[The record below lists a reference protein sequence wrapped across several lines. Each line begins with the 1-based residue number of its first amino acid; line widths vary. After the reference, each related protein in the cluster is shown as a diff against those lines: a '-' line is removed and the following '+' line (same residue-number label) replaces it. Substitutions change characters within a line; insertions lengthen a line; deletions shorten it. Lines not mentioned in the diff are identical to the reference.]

1 MRIKKITK
9 KTCKS
14 IACIALSA
22 GLVFTGLPFAGAN
35 SGNSKWQKSAAT
47 GLMQVQAA
55 QTTYDY
61 TVGNSTY
68 TYTILTD
75 DTIKITKYKGTDESI
90 VIPSEID
97 GKKVTVI
104 GSSAFYGFKS
114 LKNIEIPDGI
124 TSIESYA
131 FCQCWSITSLSVPES
146 VTSIGTGAFRFCGD
160 LKEIK
165 LPSNLTVLSDSLFG
179 ADANL
184 EYITFGDA
192 EKTDTVIIPETV
204 QKIGNYVFMNC
215 EKIKNIKLPTN
226 LKSIGKTCFQSCISL
241 TGLFIPQSVESIGGG
256 IFGDCDALQSVEI
269 EDENN
274 NFIFKDGILYDVKN
288 GILVSAVNSLIPEKV
303 IVDEC
308 TKTIAYSAFAD
319 CNNLYEIE
327 IPQGVVNIDEK
338 AFTRLD
344 NLKNIEI
351 PDSVTNITT
360 LAFYRCNGLV
370 SVQVPGSVTAIKNGT
385 FRECNNLKKV
395 ILNEGITGIEQYA
408 FYDCELLEEISIP
421 GTVTTVGNSAF
432 YRCKNLKNIEI
443 PEGVTKIDGSAFI
456 FCSSLEQIKLP
467 QSLMSIGSGAFDN
480 CTSLISVELPDNAI
494 ISSNTFRGCKNL
506 SKIVLSDTNNNYIVK
521 NGILYNK
528 AMTSAIYCIPASGVE
543 EISIE
548 DGVTTID
555 SNLLFSG
562 NVKKINIPKSVTKI
576 NAAAFMYCYDLQSI
590 NVDSENDR
598 YMSEKGILY
607 NKNMTRILCYPAGIK
622 DTEFFVP
629 DTVKTIGDFAF
640 YGTKALESI
649 NIPDSVTNI
658 GTDAF
663 GECSGLKEVVIPD
676 SVTSMGEAVFYK
688 CTSLEKVKLSVNI
701 TSPNPAVFQYCSN
714 LKEVVLSEN
723 MRFLGDFMFSYCTQ
737 LTNIVLPDTL
747 TSVLRS
753 AFQNCDNLKN
763 ITVPKNV
770 TTIRDYAFGYYYDEQ
785 SATYKKYD
793 DFTISGYAGSKAQEY
808 AEANG
813 IRFIELNE
821 KETTDGIKIE
831 YSKDDSSIGGDN
843 EEKISLESRQLTESD
858 EEYSKID
865 FTGKIEDSDVKPE
878 DVKSVTYEIS
888 LKNESGQTVQPSE
901 KVTVKIPVPDG
912 YMGENCK
919 VYYVNEKGKFTNMNA
934 VCQNGFLIFETGH
947 FSTYLVTET
956 NIKTVSEITY
966 GDANGDGKID
976 SRDAVV
982 IKKYVAGFTGFAID
996 LEASDVNADGKVDT
1010 RDAVKILKKI
1020 AGFDVTLGEA

>member
-35 SGNSKWQKSAAT
+35 SGNSKWQESAAT
-47 GLMQVQAA
+47 ELMQVQAA
-55 QTTYDY
+55 QITYDY

-75 DTIKITKYKGTDESI
+75 DTVKITKYKGTDESI

-104 GSSAFYGFKS
+104 GNSAFYGLKS

-124 TSIESYA
+124 TSIENYA

-165 LPSNLTVLSDSLFG
+165 LPSNLTVLSNSLFG
-179 ADANL
+179 TDANL

-204 QKIGNYVFMNC
+204 QKMGNYVFMNC
-215 EKIKNIKLPTN
+215 EKIKNIKLPSN
-226 LKSIGKTCFQSCISL
+226 LKSIGKTCFQGCISL

-256 IFGDCDALQSVEI
+256 IFADCDALQSVEI

-274 NFIFKDGILYDVKN
+274 KFIFKDGILYDVKN
-288 GILVSAVNSLIPEKV
+288 GILVSAVNSLISEKV

-308 TKTIAYSAFAD
+308 TKTIDYYAFAD
-319 CNNLYEIE
+319 CDNLYEIE
-327 IPQGVVNIDEK
+327 IPQGVVNIGEK
-338 AFTRLD
+338 AFARLD
-344 NLKNIEI
+344 NLKNIDI

-395 ILNEGITGIEQYA
+395 ILNEGVAKIE
-408 FYDCELLEEISIP
+408 D
-421 GTVTTVGNSAF
+421 SAF
-432 YRCKNLKNIEI
+432 
-443 PEGVTKIDGSAFI
+443 V

-467 QSLMSIGSGAFDN
+467 QSLTSIGSGVFGD
-480 CTSLISVELPDNAI
+480 CTSLISIELPDNAI
-494 ISSNTFRGCKNL
+494 ISSSTFRGCKNL
-506 SKIVLSDTNNNYIVK
+506 SKIVLSDTNNNYTVK
-521 NGILYNK
+521 NGILYN
-528 AMTSAIYCIPASGVE
+528 E
-543 EISIE
+543 
-548 DGVTTID
+548 
-555 SNLLFSG
+555 
-562 NVKKINIPKSVTKI
+562 
-576 NAAAFMYCYDLQSI
+576 
-590 NVDSENDR
+590 
-598 YMSEKGILY
+598 
-607 NKNMTRILCYPAGIK
+607 NMTRILCYPAGIK

-1020 AGFDVTLGEA
+1020 VGFDVTLGEA

>member
-35 SGNSKWQKSAAT
+35 SGNSKWQESAAT

-75 DTIKITKYKGTDESI
+75 DTVKITKYKGTDESI

-104 GSSAFYGFKS
+104 GNSAFYGFKS

-124 TSIESYA
+124 TSIENYA

-204 QKIGNYVFMNC
+204 QKMGNYVFMNC
-215 EKIKNIKLPTN
+215 EKIKNIKLPSN
-226 LKSIGKTCFQSCISL
+226 LKSIGKTCFQGCISL

-308 TKTIAYSAFAD
+308 TKTIDYSAFAD

-327 IPQGVVNIDEK
+327 IPQGVVNIGEK
-338 AFTRLD
+338 AFARLD
-344 NLKNIEI
+344 NLKNIDI

-467 QSLMSIGSGAFDN
+467 QSLVSIGSGAFDN

-494 ISSNTFRGCKNL
+494 ISSDTFKECKNL
-506 SKIVLSDTNNNYIVK
+506 SDIVISDTNNNYIVK
-521 NGILYNK
+521 N
-528 AMTSAIYCIPASGVE
+528 
-543 EISIE
+543 
-548 DGVTTID
+548 
-555 SNLLFSG
+555 
-562 NVKKINIPKSVTKI
+562 
-576 NAAAFMYCYDLQSI
+576 
-590 NVDSENDR
+590 
-598 YMSEKGILY
+598 GILY

-622 DTEFFVP
+622 DTEFSVP

-640 YGTKALESI
+640 YGAKVLESI

-701 TSPNPAVFQYCSN
+701 TSPNPAVFQYCSS
-714 LKEVVLSEN
+714 LKEVVLPES
-723 MRFLGDFMFSYCTQ
+723 MKFISFFMFSYCKEI
-737 LTNIVLPDTL
+737 TNVVLPDKL
-747 TSVLRS
+747 NSILSS

-770 TTIRDYAFGYYYDEQ
+770 TTIQDYALGYYYDEQ

>member
-22 GLVFTGLPFAGAN
+22 WLVFTGLPFAGAN
-35 SGNSKWQKSAAT
+35 SGNSKWQESAAT

-75 DTIKITKYKGTDESI
+75 DTVKITKYKGTDESI

-124 TSIESYA
+124 TSIENYA

-204 QKIGNYVFMNC
+204 QKMGNYVFMNC
-215 EKIKNIKLPTN
+215 EKIKNIKLPSN
-226 LKSIGKTCFQSCISL
+226 LKSIGKTCFQGCISL

-308 TKTIAYSAFAD
+308 TKTIDYSAFAD

-327 IPQGVVNIDEK
+327 IPQGVVNIGEK
-338 AFTRLD
+338 AFARLD
-344 NLKNIEI
+344 HLKNIDI

-467 QSLMSIGSGAFDN
+467 QSLVSIGSGAFDN

-494 ISSNTFRGCKNL
+494 ISSDTFKECKNL
-506 SKIVLSDTNNNYIVK
+506 SDIVISDTNNNYIVK
-521 NGILYNK
+521 N
-528 AMTSAIYCIPASGVE
+528 
-543 EISIE
+543 
-548 DGVTTID
+548 
-555 SNLLFSG
+555 
-562 NVKKINIPKSVTKI
+562 
-576 NAAAFMYCYDLQSI
+576 
-590 NVDSENDR
+590 
-598 YMSEKGILY
+598 GILY

-622 DTEFFVP
+622 DTEFSVP
-629 DTVKTIGDFAF
+629 DTVTTIDDLAF
-640 YGTKALESI
+640 YGAKALESVD
-649 NIPDSVTNI
+649 IPDSVIAINTN
-658 GTDAF
+658 AF

-701 TSPNPAVFQYCSN
+701 TSPNPAVFQYCSS
-714 LKEVVLSEN
+714 LKEVVLPES
-723 MRFLGDFMFSYCTQ
+723 MKFISFFMFSYCKEI
-737 LTNIVLPDTL
+737 TNIVLPDKL
-747 TSVLRS
+747 NSILSS

-770 TTIRDYAFGYYYDEQ
+770 TTIQDYALGYYYDEQ

-843 EEKISLESRQLTESD
+843 EEKITLESRQLTESD
-858 EEYSKID
+858 KEYSKID

-982 IKKYVAGFTGFAID
+982 IKKYVAGFTGFTID

>member
-22 GLVFTGLPFAGAN
+22 WLVFTGLPFAGAN
-35 SGNSKWQKSAAT
+35 SGNSKWQESAAI

-55 QTTYDY
+55 QTTYNY

-124 TSIESYA
+124 TSIENYA

-215 EKIKNIKLPTN
+215 EKIKNIKLPAN
-226 LKSIGKTCFQSCISL
+226 LKSIGKTCFQGCISL

-308 TKTIAYSAFAD
+308 TKTIDYSAFAD

-327 IPQGVVNIDEK
+327 IPQGVVNIGEK
-338 AFTRLD
+338 AFARLD
-344 NLKNIEI
+344 NLKNIDI

-395 ILNEGITGIEQYA
+395 ILNEGVAKIE
-408 FYDCELLEEISIP
+408 
-421 GTVTTVGNSAF
+421 
-432 YRCKNLKNIEI
+432 
-443 PEGVTKIDGSAFI
+443 GSAFV

-494 ISSNTFRGCKNL
+494 ISSDTFRGCKNL

-555 SNLLFSG
+555 SNLQFSV
-562 NVKKINIPKSVTKI
+562 NVKKINISRSVTKI
-576 NAAAFMYCYDLQSI
+576 NTAAFMYCYDLQSI
-590 NVDSENDR
+590 KVDSENGK

-607 NKNMTRILCYPAGIK
+607 NKDMTRILCYPAGIK

-701 TSPNPAVFQYCSN
+701 TSPNPAVFQYCSS
-714 LKEVVLSEN
+714 LKEVVLPES
-723 MRFLGDFMFSYCTQ
+723 MKFISFFMFSYCKEI
-737 LTNIVLPDTL
+737 TNIVLPDTL
-747 TSVLRS
+747 TSVLGS

-770 TTIRDYAFGYYYDEQ
+770 TTIQDYALGYYYDEQ

-821 KETTDGIKIE
+821 KETADGIKIE

-858 EEYSKID
+858 KEYSKID

-1020 AGFDVTLGEA
+1020 VGFDVTLGEA

>member
-35 SGNSKWQKSAAT
+35 SGNSKWQESAAT

-75 DTIKITKYKGTDESI
+75 DTVKITKYKGTDESI

-124 TSIESYA
+124 TSIENYA

-215 EKIKNIKLPTN
+215 EKIKNIKLPSN
-226 LKSIGKTCFQSCISL
+226 LKSIGKTCFQGCISL

-303 IVDEC
+303 IVDKC
-308 TKTIAYSAFAD
+308 TKTIDYSAFAD

-327 IPQGVVNIDEK
+327 IPQGVVNIGEK
-338 AFTRLD
+338 AFARLD
-344 NLKNIEI
+344 NLKNIDI

-432 YRCKNLKNIEI
+432 YRCKSLKNIEI
-443 PEGVTKIDGSAFI
+443 PEGVTKIDGSAFV

-467 QSLMSIGSGAFDN
+467 QSLMSIGSGVFGD
-480 CTSLISVELPDNAI
+480 CTSLISIELPDNAI
-494 ISSNTFRGCKNL
+494 ISSSTFRGCKNL

-521 NGILYNK
+521 NGVLYNK
-528 AMTSAIYCIPASGVE
+528 A
-543 EISIE
+543 
-548 DGVTTID
+548 
-555 SNLLFSG
+555 
-562 NVKKINIPKSVTKI
+562 
-576 NAAAFMYCYDLQSI
+576 
-590 NVDSENDR
+590 
-598 YMSEKGILY
+598 
-607 NKNMTRILCYPAGIK
+607 MTRILCYPAGIK

-701 TSPNPAVFQYCSN
+701 TMPNPAVFQYCSN

-1020 AGFDVTLGEA
+1020 VGFDVTLGEA

>member
-35 SGNSKWQKSAAT
+35 SGNSKWQESAAT

-97 GKKVTVI
+97 GKKVMVI

-124 TSIESYA
+124 TSIENYA

-204 QKIGNYVFMNC
+204 QKMGNYVFMNC
-215 EKIKNIKLPTN
+215 EKIKNIKLPSN
-226 LKSIGKTCFQSCISL
+226 LKSIGKTCFQGCISL

-308 TKTIAYSAFAD
+308 TKTIDYYAFAD

-327 IPQGVVNIDEK
+327 IPQGVVNIGEK
-338 AFTRLD
+338 AFARLD
-344 NLKNIEI
+344 NLKNIDI

-395 ILNEGITGIEQYA
+395 ILNEGVAKIE
-408 FYDCELLEEISIP
+408 D
-421 GTVTTVGNSAF
+421 SAF
-432 YRCKNLKNIEI
+432 
-443 PEGVTKIDGSAFI
+443 V

-494 ISSNTFRGCKNL
+494 ISSSTFRGCKNL

-528 AMTSAIYCIPASGVE
+528 
-543 EISIE
+543 
-548 DGVTTID
+548 
-555 SNLLFSG
+555 
-562 NVKKINIPKSVTKI
+562 NI
-576 NAAAFMYCYDLQSI
+576 
-590 NVDSENDR
+590 
-598 YMSEKGILY
+598 
-607 NKNMTRILCYPAGIK
+607 TRILCYPAGIK

-701 TSPNPAVFQYCSN
+701 TMPNPAVFQYCSN

-912 YMGENCK
+912 YMGGNCK

-1020 AGFDVTLGEA
+1020 VGFDVTLGEA

>member
-22 GLVFTGLPFAGAN
+22 WLVFTGLPFAGAN
-35 SGNSKWQKSAAT
+35 SGNSKWQESAAI

-55 QTTYDY
+55 QTTYNY

-124 TSIESYA
+124 TSIENYA

-215 EKIKNIKLPTN
+215 EKIKNINLPAN
-226 LKSIGKTCFQSCISL
+226 LKSIGKTCFQGCISL

-288 GILVSAVNSLIPEKV
+288 GIHVSAVNSLIPEKV

-308 TKTIAYSAFAD
+308 TKTIDYSAFAD

-327 IPQGVVNIDEK
+327 IPQGVVNIGEK
-338 AFTRLD
+338 AFARLD
-344 NLKNIEI
+344 NLKNIDI

-395 ILNEGITGIEQYA
+395 ILNEGVAKIE
-408 FYDCELLEEISIP
+408 
-421 GTVTTVGNSAF
+421 
-432 YRCKNLKNIEI
+432 
-443 PEGVTKIDGSAFI
+443 GSAFV

-494 ISSNTFRGCKNL
+494 ISSDTFRGCKNL

-555 SNLLFSG
+555 SNLQFSV
-562 NVKKINIPKSVTKI
+562 NVKKINISRSVTKI
-576 NAAAFMYCYDLQSI
+576 NTAAFMYCYDLQSI
-590 NVDSENDR
+590 KVDSENGK

-607 NKNMTRILCYPAGIK
+607 NKDMTRILCYPAGIK

-701 TSPNPAVFQYCSN
+701 TSPNPAVFQYCSS
-714 LKEVVLSEN
+714 LKEVVLPES
-723 MRFLGDFMFSYCTQ
+723 MKFISFFMFSHCKEI
-737 LTNIVLPDTL
+737 TNIVLPDTL
-747 TSVLRS
+747 TSVLGS

-770 TTIRDYAFGYYYDEQ
+770 TTIQDYALGYYYDEQ

-821 KETTDGIKIE
+821 KETADGIKME

-858 EEYSKID
+858 KEYSKID

-934 VCQNGFLIFETGH
+934 VCQNEFLIFETGH

-1020 AGFDVTLGEA
+1020 VGFDVTLGEA

>member
-22 GLVFTGLPFAGAN
+22 WLVFTGLPFAGAN
-35 SGNSKWQKSAAT
+35 SGNSKWQESAAI

-55 QTTYDY
+55 QTTYNY

-124 TSIESYA
+124 TSIENYA

-215 EKIKNIKLPTN
+215 EKIKNIKLPSN
-226 LKSIGKTCFQSCISL
+226 LKIIGKTCFQGCISL

-308 TKTIAYSAFAD
+308 TKTIDYSAFAD

-327 IPQGVVNIDEK
+327 IPQGVVNIGEK
-338 AFTRLD
+338 AFARLD
-344 NLKNIEI
+344 NLKNIDI

-395 ILNEGITGIEQYA
+395 ILNEGVAKIE
-408 FYDCELLEEISIP
+408 
-421 GTVTTVGNSAF
+421 
-432 YRCKNLKNIEI
+432 
-443 PEGVTKIDGSAFI
+443 GSAFV

-494 ISSNTFRGCKNL
+494 ISSDTFKECKNL
-506 SKIVLSDTNNNYIVK
+506 SDIVISDTNNNYIVK
-521 NGILYNK
+521 N
-528 AMTSAIYCIPASGVE
+528 
-543 EISIE
+543 
-548 DGVTTID
+548 
-555 SNLLFSG
+555 
-562 NVKKINIPKSVTKI
+562 
-576 NAAAFMYCYDLQSI
+576 
-590 NVDSENDR
+590 
-598 YMSEKGILY
+598 GILY

-701 TSPNPAVFQYCSN
+701 TSPNPAVFQYCSS
-714 LKEVVLSEN
+714 LKEVVLPES
-723 MRFLGDFMFSYCTQ
+723 MKFISFFMFSYCKEI
-737 LTNIVLPDTL
+737 TNIVLPDKL
-747 TSVLRS
+747 NSVLRS
-753 AFQNCDNLKN
+753 AFQNCDKLKN

-770 TTIRDYAFGYYYDEQ
+770 TTIQDYAFGYYYDEQ

>member
-22 GLVFTGLPFAGAN
+22 WLVFTGLPFAGAN
-35 SGNSKWQKSAAT
+35 SGNSKWQESAAI

-55 QTTYDY
+55 QTTYNY

-124 TSIESYA
+124 TSIENYA

-215 EKIKNIKLPTN
+215 EKIKNINLPAN
-226 LKSIGKTCFQSCISL
+226 LKSIGKTCFQGCISL

-308 TKTIAYSAFAD
+308 TKTIDYSAFAD

-327 IPQGVVNIDEK
+327 IPQGVVNIGEK
-338 AFTRLD
+338 AFARLD
-344 NLKNIEI
+344 NLKNIDI

-395 ILNEGITGIEQYA
+395 ILNEGVAKIE
-408 FYDCELLEEISIP
+408 
-421 GTVTTVGNSAF
+421 
-432 YRCKNLKNIEI
+432 
-443 PEGVTKIDGSAFI
+443 GSAFV

-494 ISSNTFRGCKNL
+494 ISSDAFKECKNL
-506 SKIVLSDTNNNYIVK
+506 SDIVISDTNNNYIVK
-521 NGILYNK
+521 N
-528 AMTSAIYCIPASGVE
+528 
-543 EISIE
+543 
-548 DGVTTID
+548 
-555 SNLLFSG
+555 
-562 NVKKINIPKSVTKI
+562 
-576 NAAAFMYCYDLQSI
+576 
-590 NVDSENDR
+590 
-598 YMSEKGILY
+598 GILY

-701 TSPNPAVFQYCSN
+701 TSPNPAVFQYCSS
-714 LKEVVLSEN
+714 LKEVVLPES
-723 MRFLGDFMFSYCTQ
+723 MKFISFFMFSYCKEI
-737 LTNIVLPDTL
+737 TNIVLPDTL
-747 TSVLRS
+747 TSVLGS

-770 TTIRDYAFGYYYDEQ
+770 TTIQDYALGYYYDEQ

-821 KETTDGIKIE
+821 KETADGIKME

-858 EEYSKID
+858 KEYSKID

-934 VCQNGFLIFETGH
+934 VCQNEFLIFETGH

-1020 AGFDVTLGEA
+1020 VGFDVTLGEA

>member
-22 GLVFTGLPFAGAN
+22 WLVFTGLPFAGAN
-35 SGNSKWQKSAAT
+35 SGNSKWQESAAT

-55 QTTYDY
+55 QTTYNY

-75 DTIKITKYKGTDESI
+75 DTVKITKYKGTDESI

-124 TSIESYA
+124 TSIENYA

-204 QKIGNYVFMNC
+204 QKMGNYVFMNC
-215 EKIKNIKLPTN
+215 EKIKNIKLPSN
-226 LKSIGKTCFQSCISL
+226 LKSIGKTCFQGCISL

-308 TKTIAYSAFAD
+308 TKTIDYSAFAD

-327 IPQGVVNIDEK
+327 IPQGVVNIGEK
-338 AFTRLD
+338 AFARLD
-344 NLKNIEI
+344 NLKNIDI

-467 QSLMSIGSGAFDN
+467 QSLVSIGSGAFDN

-494 ISSNTFRGCKNL
+494 ISSDTFKECKNL
-506 SKIVLSDTNNNYIVK
+506 SDIVISDTNNNYIVK
-521 NGILYNK
+521 N
-528 AMTSAIYCIPASGVE
+528 
-543 EISIE
+543 
-548 DGVTTID
+548 
-555 SNLLFSG
+555 
-562 NVKKINIPKSVTKI
+562 
-576 NAAAFMYCYDLQSI
+576 
-590 NVDSENDR
+590 
-598 YMSEKGILY
+598 GILY

-622 DTEFFVP
+622 DTEFSVP
-629 DTVKTIGDFAF
+629 DTVTTIDDLAF
-640 YGTKALESI
+640 YGAKALESVD
-649 NIPDSVTNI
+649 IPDSVIAINTN
-658 GTDAF
+658 AF

-701 TSPNPAVFQYCSN
+701 TSPNPAVFQYCSS
-714 LKEVVLSEN
+714 LKEVVLPES
-723 MRFLGDFMFSYCTQ
+723 MKFISFFMFSYCKEI
-737 LTNIVLPDTL
+737 TNIVLPDKL
-747 TSVLRS
+747 NSVLRS

-770 TTIRDYAFGYYYDEQ
+770 TTIQDYAFGYYYDEQ

-865 FTGKIEDSDVKPE
+865 FTGKIEDSDAKPE

>member
-35 SGNSKWQKSAAT
+35 SGNSKWQESAAT

-55 QTTYDY
+55 QTTYNY

-75 DTIKITKYKGTDESI
+75 DTVKITKYKGTDESI

-124 TSIESYA
+124 TSIENYA

-179 ADANL
+179 ADVNL

-204 QKIGNYVFMNC
+204 QKMGNYVFMNC
-215 EKIKNIKLPTN
+215 EKIKNIKLPSN
-226 LKSIGKTCFQSCISL
+226 LKSIGKTCFQGCISL

-308 TKTIAYSAFAD
+308 TKTIDYSAFAD

-327 IPQGVVNIDEK
+327 IPQGVVNIGEK
-338 AFTRLD
+338 AFARLD
-344 NLKNIEI
+344 HLKNIDI

-467 QSLMSIGSGAFDN
+467 QSLVSIGSGAFDN

-494 ISSNTFRGCKNL
+494 ISSDTFKECKNL
-506 SKIVLSDTNNNYIVK
+506 SDIVISDTNNNYIVK
-521 NGILYNK
+521 N
-528 AMTSAIYCIPASGVE
+528 
-543 EISIE
+543 
-548 DGVTTID
+548 
-555 SNLLFSG
+555 
-562 NVKKINIPKSVTKI
+562 
-576 NAAAFMYCYDLQSI
+576 
-590 NVDSENDR
+590 
-598 YMSEKGILY
+598 GILY

-622 DTEFFVP
+622 DTEFSVP

-701 TSPNPAVFQYCSN
+701 TSPNPAVFQYCSS
-714 LKEVVLSEN
+714 LKEVVLPES
-723 MRFLGDFMFSYCTQ
+723 MKFISFFMFSYCKEI
-737 LTNIVLPDTL
+737 TNIVLPDKL
-747 TSVLRS
+747 NSILRS

-770 TTIRDYAFGYYYDEQ
+770 TTIQDYAFGYYYDEQ
-785 SATYKKYD
+785 SATYKKYY

-808 AEANG
+808 AEENG

-865 FTGKIEDSDVKPE
+865 FTGKIEDSDAKPE

-1020 AGFDVTLGEA
+1020 VGFDVTLGEA

>member
-22 GLVFTGLPFAGAN
+22 WLVFTGLPFAGAN
-35 SGNSKWQKSAAT
+35 SGNSKWQESAAI

-55 QTTYDY
+55 QTTYNY

-124 TSIESYA
+124 TSIENYA

-215 EKIKNIKLPTN
+215 EKIKNIKLPSN
-226 LKSIGKTCFQSCISL
+226 LKIIGKTCFQGCISL

-308 TKTIAYSAFAD
+308 TKTIDYSAFAD

-327 IPQGVVNIDEK
+327 IPQGVVNIGEK
-338 AFTRLD
+338 AFARLD
-344 NLKNIEI
+344 NLKNIDI

-395 ILNEGITGIEQYA
+395 ILNEGVAKIE
-408 FYDCELLEEISIP
+408 
-421 GTVTTVGNSAF
+421 
-432 YRCKNLKNIEI
+432 
-443 PEGVTKIDGSAFI
+443 GSAFV

-494 ISSNTFRGCKNL
+494 ISSDTFRGCKNL

-555 SNLLFSG
+555 SNLQFSV
-562 NVKKINIPKSVTKI
+562 NVKKINISRSVTKI
-576 NAAAFMYCYDLQSI
+576 NTAAFMYCYDLQSI
-590 NVDSENDR
+590 KVDSENGK

-607 NKNMTRILCYPAGIK
+607 NKDMTRILCYPAGIK

-701 TSPNPAVFQYCSN
+701 TSPNPAVFQYCSS
-714 LKEVVLSEN
+714 LKEVVLPES
-723 MRFLGDFMFSYCTQ
+723 MKFISFFMFSYCKEI
-737 LTNIVLPDTL
+737 TNIVLPDTL
-747 TSVLRS
+747 TSVLGS

-770 TTIRDYAFGYYYDEQ
+770 TTIQDYALGYYYDEQ

-821 KETTDGIKIE
+821 KETADGIKIE

-858 EEYSKID
+858 KEYSKID

-996 LEASDVNADGKVDT
+996 LDAADVNADGKVDT

>member
-22 GLVFTGLPFAGAN
+22 WLVFTGLPFAGAN
-35 SGNSKWQKSAAT
+35 SGNSKWQESAAI

-55 QTTYDY
+55 QTTYNY

-124 TSIESYA
+124 TSIENYA

-160 LKEIK
+160 LKEKK

-215 EKIKNIKLPTN
+215 EKIKNINLPAN
-226 LKSIGKTCFQSCISL
+226 LKSIGKTCFQGCISL

-308 TKTIAYSAFAD
+308 TKTIDYSAFAD

-327 IPQGVVNIDEK
+327 IPQGVVNIGEK
-338 AFTRLD
+338 AFARLD
-344 NLKNIEI
+344 NLKNIDI

-395 ILNEGITGIEQYA
+395 ILNEGVAKIE
-408 FYDCELLEEISIP
+408 
-421 GTVTTVGNSAF
+421 
-432 YRCKNLKNIEI
+432 
-443 PEGVTKIDGSAFI
+443 GSAFV

-494 ISSNTFRGCKNL
+494 ISSDTFKECKNL
-506 SKIVLSDTNNNYIVK
+506 SDIVISDTNNNYIVK
-521 NGILYNK
+521 N
-528 AMTSAIYCIPASGVE
+528 
-543 EISIE
+543 
-548 DGVTTID
+548 
-555 SNLLFSG
+555 
-562 NVKKINIPKSVTKI
+562 
-576 NAAAFMYCYDLQSI
+576 
-590 NVDSENDR
+590 
-598 YMSEKGILY
+598 GILY

-701 TSPNPAVFQYCSN
+701 TSPNPAVFQYCSS
-714 LKEVVLSEN
+714 LKEVVLPES
-723 MRFLGDFMFSYCTQ
+723 MKFISFFMFSYCKEI
-737 LTNIVLPDTL
+737 TNIVLPDTL
-747 TSVLRS
+747 TSVLGS

-770 TTIRDYAFGYYYDEQ
+770 TTIQDYALGYYYDEQ

-821 KETTDGIKIE
+821 KETADGIKME

-858 EEYSKID
+858 KEYSKID

-934 VCQNGFLIFETGH
+934 VCQNEFLIFETGH

-1020 AGFDVTLGEA
+1020 VGFDVTLGEA

>member
-22 GLVFTGLPFAGAN
+22 WLVFTGLPFAGAN
-35 SGNSKWQKSAAT
+35 SGNSKWQESAAI

-55 QTTYDY
+55 QTTYNY

-124 TSIESYA
+124 TSIENYA

-215 EKIKNIKLPTN
+215 EKIKNIKLPSN
-226 LKSIGKTCFQSCISL
+226 LKIIGKTCFQGCISL

-308 TKTIAYSAFAD
+308 TKTIDYSAFAD

-327 IPQGVVNIDEK
+327 IPQGVVNIGEK
-338 AFTRLD
+338 AFARLD
-344 NLKNIEI
+344 NLKNIDI

-395 ILNEGITGIEQYA
+395 ILNEGVAKIE
-408 FYDCELLEEISIP
+408 
-421 GTVTTVGNSAF
+421 
-432 YRCKNLKNIEI
+432 
-443 PEGVTKIDGSAFI
+443 GSAFV

-494 ISSNTFRGCKNL
+494 ISSNAFKECKNL
-506 SKIVLSDTNNNYIVK
+506 SDIVISDTNNNYIVK
-521 NGILYNK
+521 N
-528 AMTSAIYCIPASGVE
+528 
-543 EISIE
+543 
-548 DGVTTID
+548 
-555 SNLLFSG
+555 
-562 NVKKINIPKSVTKI
+562 
-576 NAAAFMYCYDLQSI
+576 
-590 NVDSENDR
+590 
-598 YMSEKGILY
+598 GILY

-701 TSPNPAVFQYCSN
+701 TSPNPAVFQYCSS
-714 LKEVVLSEN
+714 LKEVVLPES
-723 MRFLGDFMFSYCTQ
+723 MKFISFFMFSYCKEI
-737 LTNIVLPDTL
+737 TNIVLPDTL
-747 TSVLRS
+747 TSVLGS

-770 TTIRDYAFGYYYDEQ
+770 TTIQDYALGYYYDEQ

-821 KETTDGIKIE
+821 KETADGIKME

-858 EEYSKID
+858 KEYSKID

-982 IKKYVAGFTGFAID
+982 IKKYVAGFTGFTID

>member
-22 GLVFTGLPFAGAN
+22 WLVFTGLPFAGAN
-35 SGNSKWQKSAAT
+35 SGNSKWQESAAT

-55 QTTYDY
+55 QTTYNY

-75 DTIKITKYKGTDESI
+75 DTVKITKYKGTDESI

-124 TSIESYA
+124 TSIENYA

-146 VTSIGTGAFRFCGD
+146 VTSIGTGAFRFCSD

-204 QKIGNYVFMNC
+204 QKMGNYVFMNC
-215 EKIKNIKLPTN
+215 EKIKNIKLPSN
-226 LKSIGKTCFQSCISL
+226 LKSIGKTCFQGCISL

-308 TKTIAYSAFAD
+308 TKTIDYSAFAD

-327 IPQGVVNIDEK
+327 IPQGVVNIGEK
-338 AFTRLD
+338 AFARLD
-344 NLKNIEI
+344 NLKNIDI

-395 ILNEGITGIEQYA
+395 ILNEG
-408 FYDCELLEEISIP
+408 
-421 GTVTTVGNSAF
+421 
-432 YRCKNLKNIEI
+432 
-443 PEGVTKIDGSAFI
+443 VTKIDGSAFI

-467 QSLMSIGSGAFDN
+467 QSLVSIGSGAFDN

-494 ISSNTFRGCKNL
+494 ISSDTFKECKNL
-506 SKIVLSDTNNNYIVK
+506 SDIVISDTNNNYIVK
-521 NGILYNK
+521 N
-528 AMTSAIYCIPASGVE
+528 
-543 EISIE
+543 
-548 DGVTTID
+548 
-555 SNLLFSG
+555 
-562 NVKKINIPKSVTKI
+562 
-576 NAAAFMYCYDLQSI
+576 
-590 NVDSENDR
+590 
-598 YMSEKGILY
+598 GILY

-622 DTEFFVP
+622 DTEFSVP

-640 YGTKALESI
+640 YGAKVLESVD
-649 NIPDSVTNI
+649 IPDSVIAINTN
-658 GTDAF
+658 AF

-701 TSPNPAVFQYCSN
+701 TSPNPAVFQYCSS
-714 LKEVVLSEN
+714 LKEVVLPES
-723 MRFLGDFMFSYCTQ
+723 MKFISFFMFSYCKEI
-737 LTNIVLPDTL
+737 TNIVLPDKL
-747 TSVLRS
+747 NSVLRS

-770 TTIRDYAFGYYYDEQ
+770 TTIQDYAFGYYYDEQ

-865 FTGKIEDSDVKPE
+865 FTGKIEDSDAKPE

-888 LKNESGQTVQPSE
+888 LKNESGQIVQPSE

>member
-35 SGNSKWQKSAAT
+35 SGNSKWQESAAT

-75 DTIKITKYKGTDESI
+75 DTVKITKYKGTDESI

-124 TSIESYA
+124 TSIENYA

-204 QKIGNYVFMNC
+204 QKMGNYVFMNC
-215 EKIKNIKLPTN
+215 EKIKNIKLPSN
-226 LKSIGKTCFQSCISL
+226 LKSIGKTCFQGCISL

-308 TKTIAYSAFAD
+308 TKTIDYYAFAD
-319 CNNLYEIE
+319 CDNLYEIE
-327 IPQGVVNIDEK
+327 IPQGVVNIGEK
-338 AFTRLD
+338 AFARLD
-344 NLKNIEI
+344 NLKNIDI

-395 ILNEGITGIEQYA
+395 ILGEGITGIEQYA

-467 QSLMSIGSGAFDN
+467 QSLVSIGSGAFDN

-494 ISSNTFRGCKNL
+494 ISSDTFKECKNL
-506 SKIVLSDTNNNYIVK
+506 SDIVISDTNNNYIVK
-521 NGILYNK
+521 N
-528 AMTSAIYCIPASGVE
+528 
-543 EISIE
+543 
-548 DGVTTID
+548 
-555 SNLLFSG
+555 
-562 NVKKINIPKSVTKI
+562 
-576 NAAAFMYCYDLQSI
+576 
-590 NVDSENDR
+590 
-598 YMSEKGILY
+598 GILY

-701 TSPNPAVFQYCSN
+701 TSPNPAVFQYCSS
-714 LKEVVLSEN
+714 LKEVVLPES
-723 MRFLGDFMFSYCTQ
+723 MKFISFFMFSYCKEI
-737 LTNIVLPDTL
+737 TNIVLPDKL
-747 TSVLRS
+747 NSVLRS

-770 TTIRDYAFGYYYDEQ
+770 TTIQDYAFGYYYDEQ

-982 IKKYVAGFTGFAID
+982 IKKYVAGFTGFTID

>member
-22 GLVFTGLPFAGAN
+22 WLVFTGLPFAGAN
-35 SGNSKWQKSAAT
+35 SGNSKWQESAAT

-55 QTTYDY
+55 QTTYNY

-75 DTIKITKYKGTDESI
+75 DTVKITKYKGTDESI

-124 TSIESYA
+124 TSIENYA

-204 QKIGNYVFMNC
+204 QKMGNYVFMNC
-215 EKIKNIKLPTN
+215 EKIKNIKLPSN
-226 LKSIGKTCFQSCISL
+226 LKSIGKTCFQGCISL

-308 TKTIAYSAFAD
+308 TKTIDYSAFAD

-327 IPQGVVNIDEK
+327 IPQGVVNIGEK
-338 AFTRLD
+338 AFARLD
-344 NLKNIEI
+344 NLKNIDI

-467 QSLMSIGSGAFDN
+467 QSLVSIGSGAFDN

-494 ISSNTFRGCKNL
+494 ISSDTFKECKNL
-506 SKIVLSDTNNNYIVK
+506 SDIVISDTNNNYIVK
-521 NGILYNK
+521 N
-528 AMTSAIYCIPASGVE
+528 
-543 EISIE
+543 
-548 DGVTTID
+548 
-555 SNLLFSG
+555 
-562 NVKKINIPKSVTKI
+562 
-576 NAAAFMYCYDLQSI
+576 
-590 NVDSENDR
+590 
-598 YMSEKGILY
+598 GILY

-701 TSPNPAVFQYCSN
+701 TSPNPAVFQYCSS
-714 LKEVVLSEN
+714 LKEVVLPES
-723 MRFLGDFMFSYCTQ
+723 MKFISFFMFSYCKEI
-737 LTNIVLPDTL
+737 TNIVLPDKL
-747 TSVLRS
+747 NSVLRS

-770 TTIRDYAFGYYYDEQ
+770 TTIQDYAFGYYYDEQ

-865 FTGKIEDSDVKPE
+865 FTGKIEDSDVKSE

-982 IKKYVAGFTGFAID
+982 IKKYVAGFTGFTID
-996 LEASDVNADGKVDT
+996 LDAADVNADGKVDT

>member
-35 SGNSKWQKSAAT
+35 SGNSKWQESAAT

-75 DTIKITKYKGTDESI
+75 DTVKITKYKGTDESI

-124 TSIESYA
+124 TSIENYA

-204 QKIGNYVFMNC
+204 QKMGNYVFMNC
-215 EKIKNIKLPTN
+215 EKIKNIKLPSN
-226 LKSIGKTCFQSCISL
+226 LKSIGKTCFQGCISL

-308 TKTIAYSAFAD
+308 TKTIDYSAFAD

-327 IPQGVVNIDEK
+327 IPQGVVNIGEK
-338 AFTRLD
+338 AFARLD
-344 NLKNIEI
+344 NLKNIDI

-395 ILNEGITGIEQYA
+395 ILNEGVAKIE
-408 FYDCELLEEISIP
+408 D
-421 GTVTTVGNSAF
+421 SAF
-432 YRCKNLKNIEI
+432 
-443 PEGVTKIDGSAFI
+443 V

-494 ISSNTFRGCKNL
+494 ISSDTFKECKNL
-506 SKIVLSDTNNNYIVK
+506 SDIVISDTNNNYIVK
-521 NGILYNK
+521 N
-528 AMTSAIYCIPASGVE
+528 
-543 EISIE
+543 
-548 DGVTTID
+548 
-555 SNLLFSG
+555 
-562 NVKKINIPKSVTKI
+562 
-576 NAAAFMYCYDLQSI
+576 
-590 NVDSENDR
+590 
-598 YMSEKGILY
+598 GILY

-622 DTEFFVP
+622 DTEFSVP
-629 DTVKTIGDFAF
+629 DTVTTIDDLAF
-640 YGTKALESI
+640 YGAKALESVD
-649 NIPDSVTNI
+649 IPDSVIAINTN
-658 GTDAF
+658 AF

-701 TSPNPAVFQYCSN
+701 TSPNPAVFQYCSS
-714 LKEVVLSEN
+714 LKEVVLPES
-723 MRFLGDFMFSYCTQ
+723 MKFISFFMFSYCKEI
-737 LTNIVLPDTL
+737 TNIVLPDKL
-747 TSVLRS
+747 NSVLRS

-770 TTIRDYAFGYYYDEQ
+770 TTIQDYAFGYYYDEQ

-865 FTGKIEDSDVKPE
+865 FTGKIEDSDAKPE

>member
-22 GLVFTGLPFAGAN
+22 WLVFTGLPFAGAN
-35 SGNSKWQKSAAT
+35 SGNSKWQESAAI

-55 QTTYDY
+55 QTTYNY

-124 TSIESYA
+124 TSIENYA

-215 EKIKNIKLPTN
+215 EKIKNINLPAN
-226 LKSIGKTCFQSCISL
+226 LKSIGKTCFQGCISL

-308 TKTIAYSAFAD
+308 TKTIDYSAFAD

-327 IPQGVVNIDEK
+327 IPQGVVNIGEK
-338 AFTRLD
+338 AFARLD
-344 NLKNIEI
+344 NLKNIDI

-395 ILNEGITGIEQYA
+395 ILNEGVAKIE
-408 FYDCELLEEISIP
+408 
-421 GTVTTVGNSAF
+421 
-432 YRCKNLKNIEI
+432 
-443 PEGVTKIDGSAFI
+443 GSAFV

-494 ISSNTFRGCKNL
+494 ISSDTFRGCKNL

-555 SNLLFSG
+555 SNLQFSV
-562 NVKKINIPKSVTKI
+562 NVKKINISRSVTKI
-576 NAAAFMYCYDLQSI
+576 NTAAFMYCYDLQSI
-590 NVDSENDR
+590 KVDSENGK

-607 NKNMTRILCYPAGIK
+607 NKDMTRILCYPAGIK

-701 TSPNPAVFQYCSN
+701 TSPNPAVFQYCSS
-714 LKEVVLSEN
+714 LKEVVLPES
-723 MRFLGDFMFSYCTQ
+723 MKFISFFMFSHCKEI
-737 LTNIVLPDTL
+737 TNIVLPDTL
-747 TSVLRS
+747 TSVLGS

-770 TTIRDYAFGYYYDEQ
+770 TTIQDYALGYYYDEQ

-821 KETTDGIKIE
+821 KETADGIKME

-858 EEYSKID
+858 KEYSKID
-865 FTGKIEDSDVKPE
+865 LTGKIEDSDVKPE

-934 VCQNGFLIFETGH
+934 VCQNEFLIFETGH

-1020 AGFDVTLGEA
+1020 VGFDVTLGEA

>member
-22 GLVFTGLPFAGAN
+22 WLVFTGLPFAGAN
-35 SGNSKWQKSAAT
+35 SGNSKWQESAAI

-55 QTTYDY
+55 QTTYNY

-124 TSIESYA
+124 TSIENYA

-215 EKIKNIKLPTN
+215 EKIKNIKLPSN
-226 LKSIGKTCFQSCISL
+226 LKIIGKTCFQGCISL

-308 TKTIAYSAFAD
+308 TKTIDYSAFAD

-327 IPQGVVNIDEK
+327 IPQGVVNIGEK
-338 AFTRLD
+338 AFARLD
-344 NLKNIEI
+344 NLKNIDI

-395 ILNEGITGIEQYA
+395 ILNEGVAKIE
-408 FYDCELLEEISIP
+408 
-421 GTVTTVGNSAF
+421 
-432 YRCKNLKNIEI
+432 
-443 PEGVTKIDGSAFI
+443 GSAFV

-494 ISSNTFRGCKNL
+494 ISSDTFRGCKNL

-555 SNLLFSG
+555 SNLQFSV
-562 NVKKINIPKSVTKI
+562 NVKKINISRSVTKI
-576 NAAAFMYCYDLQSI
+576 NTAAFMYCYDLQSI
-590 NVDSENDR
+590 KVDSENGK

-607 NKNMTRILCYPAGIK
+607 NKDMTRILCYPAGIK

-701 TSPNPAVFQYCSN
+701 TSPNPAVFQYCSS
-714 LKEVVLSEN
+714 LKEVVLPES
-723 MRFLGDFMFSYCTQ
+723 MKFISFFMFSYCKEI
-737 LTNIVLPDTL
+737 TNIVLPDTL
-747 TSVLRS
+747 TSVLGS

-770 TTIRDYAFGYYYDEQ
+770 TTIQDYALGYYYDEQ

-821 KETTDGIKIE
+821 KETADGIKME

-858 EEYSKID
+858 KEYSKID

-934 VCQNGFLIFETGH
+934 VCQNEFLIFETGH

-1020 AGFDVTLGEA
+1020 VGFDVTLGEA

>member
-35 SGNSKWQKSAAT
+35 SGNSKWQESAAT
-47 GLMQVQAA
+47 GLLQVQAA
-55 QTTYDY
+55 QITYDY

-75 DTIKITKYKGTDESI
+75 DTVKITKYKGTDESI

-104 GSSAFYGFKS
+104 GNSAFYGFKS

-124 TSIESYA
+124 TSIENYA

-215 EKIKNIKLPTN
+215 EKIKNINLPAN
-226 LKSIGKTCFQSCISL
+226 LKSIGKTCFQGCISL

-308 TKTIAYSAFAD
+308 TKTIDYSAFAD

-327 IPQGVVNIDEK
+327 IPQGVVNIGEK
-338 AFTRLD
+338 AFARLD
-344 NLKNIEI
+344 NLKNIDI

-467 QSLMSIGSGAFDN
+467 QSLVSIGSGAFDN

-494 ISSNTFRGCKNL
+494 ISSDTFKECKNL
-506 SKIVLSDTNNNYIVK
+506 SDIVISDTNNNYIVK
-521 NGILYNK
+521 N
-528 AMTSAIYCIPASGVE
+528 
-543 EISIE
+543 
-548 DGVTTID
+548 
-555 SNLLFSG
+555 
-562 NVKKINIPKSVTKI
+562 
-576 NAAAFMYCYDLQSI
+576 
-590 NVDSENDR
+590 
-598 YMSEKGILY
+598 GILY

-622 DTEFFVP
+622 DTEFSVP
-629 DTVKTIGDFAF
+629 ETVKTIGDFAF
-640 YGTKALESI
+640 YGAKVLESI

-701 TSPNPAVFQYCSN
+701 TSPNPAVFQYCSS
-714 LKEVVLSEN
+714 LKEVVLPES
-723 MRFLGDFMFSYCTQ
+723 MKFISFFMFSYCKEI
-737 LTNIVLPDTL
+737 TNIVLPDKL
-747 TSVLRS
+747 NSVLRS

-770 TTIRDYAFGYYYDEQ
+770 TTIQDYAFGYYYDEQ

-982 IKKYVAGFTGFAID
+982 IKKYVAGFTGFTID
-996 LEASDVNADGKVDT
+996 LDAADVNADGKVDT

>member
-22 GLVFTGLPFAGAN
+22 WLVFTGLPFAGAN
-35 SGNSKWQKSAAT
+35 SGNSKWQESAAT

-55 QTTYDY
+55 QTTYNY

-75 DTIKITKYKGTDESI
+75 DTVKITKYKGTDESI

-124 TSIESYA
+124 TSIENYA

-215 EKIKNIKLPTN
+215 EKIKNINLPAN
-226 LKSIGKTCFQSCISL
+226 LKSIGKTCFQGCISL

-308 TKTIAYSAFAD
+308 TKTIDYSAFAD

-327 IPQGVVNIDEK
+327 IPQGVVNIGEK
-338 AFTRLD
+338 AFARLD
-344 NLKNIEI
+344 NLKNIDI

-467 QSLMSIGSGAFDN
+467 QSLVSIGSGAFDN

-494 ISSNTFRGCKNL
+494 ISSDTFKECKNL
-506 SKIVLSDTNNNYIVK
+506 SDIVISDTNNNYIVK
-521 NGILYNK
+521 N
-528 AMTSAIYCIPASGVE
+528 
-543 EISIE
+543 
-548 DGVTTID
+548 
-555 SNLLFSG
+555 
-562 NVKKINIPKSVTKI
+562 
-576 NAAAFMYCYDLQSI
+576 
-590 NVDSENDR
+590 
-598 YMSEKGILY
+598 GILY

-701 TSPNPAVFQYCSN
+701 TSPNPAVFQYCSS
-714 LKEVVLSEN
+714 LKEVVLPES
-723 MRFLGDFMFSYCTQ
+723 MKFISFFMFSYCKEI
-737 LTNIVLPDTL
+737 TNIVLPDKL
-747 TSVLRS
+747 NSVLRS

-770 TTIRDYAFGYYYDEQ
+770 TTIQDYAFGYYYDEQ

-843 EEKISLESRQLTESD
+843 EEKVSLESRQLTEADS
-858 EEYSKID
+858 EYSKID
-865 FTGKIEDSDVKPE
+865 FTGKIEDTDVKPE

-982 IKKYVAGFTGFAID
+982 IKKYVAGFTGFTID
-996 LEASDVNADGKVDT
+996 LDAADVNADGKVDT

>member
-35 SGNSKWQKSAAT
+35 SGNSKWQESAAT

-55 QTTYDY
+55 QITYDY

-75 DTIKITKYKGTDESI
+75 DTVKITKYKGTDESI

-104 GSSAFYGFKS
+104 GNSAFYGLKS

-124 TSIESYA
+124 TSIENYA

-204 QKIGNYVFMNC
+204 QKMGNYVFMNC
-215 EKIKNIKLPTN
+215 EKIKNIKLPSN
-226 LKSIGKTCFQSCISL
+226 LKIIGKTCFQGCISL

-308 TKTIAYSAFAD
+308 TKTIDYSAFAD

-327 IPQGVVNIDEK
+327 IPQGVANIGEK
-338 AFTRLD
+338 AFARLD
-344 NLKNIEI
+344 NLKNIDI

-395 ILNEGITGIEQYA
+395 ILGEGITGIERDA

-467 QSLMSIGSGAFDN
+467 QSLVSIGSGAFDN

-494 ISSNTFRGCKNL
+494 ISSDTFKECKNL
-506 SKIVLSDTNNNYIVK
+506 SDIVISDTNNNYIVK
-521 NGILYNK
+521 N
-528 AMTSAIYCIPASGVE
+528 
-543 EISIE
+543 
-548 DGVTTID
+548 
-555 SNLLFSG
+555 
-562 NVKKINIPKSVTKI
+562 
-576 NAAAFMYCYDLQSI
+576 
-590 NVDSENDR
+590 
-598 YMSEKGILY
+598 GILY

-622 DTEFFVP
+622 DTEFSVP

-640 YGTKALESI
+640 YGAKVLESI

-663 GECSGLKEVVIPD
+663 GECSGLKEAVIPD

-701 TSPNPAVFQYCSN
+701 TSPNPAVFQYCSS
-714 LKEVVLSEN
+714 LKEVVLPES
-723 MRFLGDFMFSYCTQ
+723 MKFISFFMFSYCKEI
-737 LTNIVLPDTL
+737 TNIVLPDKL
-747 TSVLRS
+747 NSILRS

-770 TTIRDYAFGYYYDEQ
+770 TTIQDYAFGYYYDEQ

-808 AEANG
+808 AEENG

-858 EEYSKID
+858 KEYSKID

-878 DVKSVTYEIS
+878 DVKSFTYEIS

-982 IKKYVAGFTGFAID
+982 IKKYVAGFTGFTID
-996 LEASDVNADGKVDT
+996 LDAADVNADGKVDT

-1020 AGFDVTLGEA
+1020 VGFDVTLGEA

>member
-22 GLVFTGLPFAGAN
+22 WLVFTGLPFAGAN
-35 SGNSKWQKSAAT
+35 SGNSKWQESAAT

-55 QTTYDY
+55 QTTYNY

-75 DTIKITKYKGTDESI
+75 DTVKITKYKGTDESI

-124 TSIESYA
+124 TSIENYA

-204 QKIGNYVFMNC
+204 QKMGNYVFMNC
-215 EKIKNIKLPTN
+215 EKIKNIKLPSN
-226 LKSIGKTCFQSCISL
+226 LKSIGKTCFQGCISL

-288 GILVSAVNSLIPEKV
+288 GILVSAVNSLISEKV

-308 TKTIAYSAFAD
+308 TKTIDYYAFAD
-319 CNNLYEIE
+319 CDNLYEIE
-327 IPQGVVNIDEK
+327 IPQGVVNIGEK
-338 AFTRLD
+338 AFARLD
-344 NLKNIEI
+344 NLKNIDI

-467 QSLMSIGSGAFDN
+467 QSLVSIGSGAFDN

-494 ISSNTFRGCKNL
+494 ISSDTFKECKNL
-506 SKIVLSDTNNNYIVK
+506 SDIVISDTNNNYIVK
-521 NGILYNK
+521 N
-528 AMTSAIYCIPASGVE
+528 
-543 EISIE
+543 
-548 DGVTTID
+548 
-555 SNLLFSG
+555 
-562 NVKKINIPKSVTKI
+562 
-576 NAAAFMYCYDLQSI
+576 
-590 NVDSENDR
+590 
-598 YMSEKGILY
+598 GILY

-701 TSPNPAVFQYCSN
+701 TSPNPAVFQYCSS
-714 LKEVVLSEN
+714 LKEVVLPES
-723 MRFLGDFMFSYCTQ
+723 MKFISFFMFSYCKEI
-737 LTNIVLPDTL
+737 TNIVLPDKL
-747 TSVLRS
+747 NSVLRS

-770 TTIRDYAFGYYYDEQ
+770 TTIQDYAFGYYYDEQ

-808 AEANG
+808 AEANE

-843 EEKISLESRQLTESD
+843 EEKVSLESRQLTEADS
-858 EEYSKID
+858 EYSKID
-865 FTGKIEDSDVKPE
+865 FTGKIEDTDVKPE

-982 IKKYVAGFTGFAID
+982 IKKYVAGFTGFTID
-996 LEASDVNADGKVDT
+996 LDAADVNADGKVDT

>member
-22 GLVFTGLPFAGAN
+22 WLVFTGLPFAGAN
-35 SGNSKWQKSAAT
+35 SGNSKWQESAAT

-55 QTTYDY
+55 QTTYNY

-75 DTIKITKYKGTDESI
+75 DTVKITKYKGTDESI

-124 TSIESYA
+124 TSIENYA

-204 QKIGNYVFMNC
+204 QKMGNYVFMNC
-215 EKIKNIKLPTN
+215 EKIKNIKLPSN
-226 LKSIGKTCFQSCISL
+226 LKSIGKTCFQGCISL

-308 TKTIAYSAFAD
+308 TKTIDYSAFAD

-327 IPQGVVNIDEK
+327 IPQGVVNIGEK
-338 AFTRLD
+338 AFARLD
-344 NLKNIEI
+344 NLKNIDI

-395 ILNEGITGIEQYA
+395 ILNEGVAKIE
-408 FYDCELLEEISIP
+408 
-421 GTVTTVGNSAF
+421 
-432 YRCKNLKNIEI
+432 
-443 PEGVTKIDGSAFI
+443 GSAFV

-494 ISSNTFRGCKNL
+494 ISSDTFRGCKNL

-555 SNLLFSG
+555 SNLQFSV
-562 NVKKINIPKSVTKI
+562 NVKKINISRSVTKI
-576 NAAAFMYCYDLQSI
+576 NTAAFMYCYDLQSI
-590 NVDSENDR
+590 KVDSENGK

-607 NKNMTRILCYPAGIK
+607 NKDMTRILCYPAGIK

-701 TSPNPAVFQYCSN
+701 TSPNPAVFQYCSS
-714 LKEVVLSEN
+714 LKEVVLPES
-723 MRFLGDFMFSYCTQ
+723 MKFISFFMFSHCKEI
-737 LTNIVLPDTL
+737 TNIVLPDTL
-747 TSVLRS
+747 TSVLGS

-770 TTIRDYAFGYYYDEQ
+770 TTIQDYALGYYYDEQ

-821 KETTDGIKIE
+821 KETADGIKME

-858 EEYSKID
+858 KEYSKID

-934 VCQNGFLIFETGH
+934 VCQNEFLIFETGH

-1020 AGFDVTLGEA
+1020 VGFDVTLGEA

>member
-22 GLVFTGLPFAGAN
+22 WLVFTGLPFAGAN
-35 SGNSKWQKSAAT
+35 SGNSKWQESAAT

-55 QTTYDY
+55 QTTYNY

-124 TSIESYA
+124 TSIENYA

-215 EKIKNIKLPTN
+215 EKIKNINLPAN
-226 LKSIGKTCFQSCISL
+226 LKSIGKTCFQGCISL

-308 TKTIAYSAFAD
+308 TKTIDYSAFAD

-327 IPQGVVNIDEK
+327 IPQGVVNIGEK
-338 AFTRLD
+338 AFARLD
-344 NLKNIEI
+344 NLKNIDI

-395 ILNEGITGIEQYA
+395 ILNEGVAKIE
-408 FYDCELLEEISIP
+408 
-421 GTVTTVGNSAF
+421 
-432 YRCKNLKNIEI
+432 
-443 PEGVTKIDGSAFI
+443 GSAFV

-494 ISSNTFRGCKNL
+494 ISSDTFRGCKNL

-555 SNLLFSG
+555 SNLQFSV
-562 NVKKINIPKSVTKI
+562 NVKKINISRSVTKI
-576 NAAAFMYCYDLQSI
+576 NTAAFMYCYDLQSI
-590 NVDSENDR
+590 KVDSENGK

-607 NKNMTRILCYPAGIK
+607 NKDMTRILCYPAGIK

-701 TSPNPAVFQYCSN
+701 TSPNPAVFQYCSS
-714 LKEVVLSEN
+714 LKEVVLPES
-723 MRFLGDFMFSYCTQ
+723 MKFISFFMFSHCKEI
-737 LTNIVLPDTL
+737 TNIVLPDTL
-747 TSVLRS
+747 TSVLGS

-770 TTIRDYAFGYYYDEQ
+770 TTIQDYALGYYYDEQ

-821 KETTDGIKIE
+821 KETADGIKME

-858 EEYSKID
+858 KEYSKID

-934 VCQNGFLIFETGH
+934 VCQNEFLIFETGH

-1020 AGFDVTLGEA
+1020 VGFDVTLGEA

>member
-22 GLVFTGLPFAGAN
+22 WLVFTGLPFAGAN
-35 SGNSKWQKSAAT
+35 SGNSKWQESAAT

-55 QTTYDY
+55 QTTYNY

-75 DTIKITKYKGTDESI
+75 DTVKITKYKGTDESI

-124 TSIESYA
+124 TSIENYA

-204 QKIGNYVFMNC
+204 QKMGNYVFMNC
-215 EKIKNIKLPTN
+215 EKIKNIKLPSN
-226 LKSIGKTCFQSCISL
+226 LKSIGKTCFQGCISL

-308 TKTIAYSAFAD
+308 TKTIDYSAFAD

-327 IPQGVVNIDEK
+327 IPQGVVNIGEK
-338 AFTRLD
+338 AFARLD
-344 NLKNIEI
+344 NLKNIDI

-395 ILNEGITGIEQYA
+395 ILNEGVAKIE
-408 FYDCELLEEISIP
+408 
-421 GTVTTVGNSAF
+421 
-432 YRCKNLKNIEI
+432 
-443 PEGVTKIDGSAFI
+443 GSAFV

-467 QSLMSIGSGAFDN
+467 QSLVSIGSGAFDN

-494 ISSNTFRGCKNL
+494 ISSDTFKECKNL
-506 SKIVLSDTNNNYIVK
+506 SDIVISDTNNNYIVK
-521 NGILYNK
+521 N
-528 AMTSAIYCIPASGVE
+528 
-543 EISIE
+543 
-548 DGVTTID
+548 
-555 SNLLFSG
+555 
-562 NVKKINIPKSVTKI
+562 
-576 NAAAFMYCYDLQSI
+576 
-590 NVDSENDR
+590 
-598 YMSEKGILY
+598 GILY

-701 TSPNPAVFQYCSN
+701 TSPNPAVFQYCSS
-714 LKEVVLSEN
+714 LKEVVLPES
-723 MRFLGDFMFSYCTQ
+723 MKFISFFMFSYCKEI
-737 LTNIVLPDTL
+737 TNIVLPDKL
-747 TSVLRS
+747 NSVLRS

-770 TTIRDYAFGYYYDEQ
+770 TTIQDYAFGYYYDEQ

-865 FTGKIEDSDVKPE
+865 FTGKIEDSDVKSE

>member
-1 MRIKKITK
+1 M
-9 KTCKS
+9 
-14 IACIALSA
+14 
-22 GLVFTGLPFAGAN
+22 
-35 SGNSKWQKSAAT
+35 
-47 GLMQVQAA
+47 
-55 QTTYDY
+55 
-61 TVGNSTY
+61 
-68 TYTILTD
+68 
-75 DTIKITKYKGTDESI
+75 
-90 VIPSEID
+90 
-97 GKKVTVI
+97 
-104 GSSAFYGFKS
+104 
-114 LKNIEIPDGI
+114 
-124 TSIESYA
+124 
-131 FCQCWSITSLSVPES
+131 
-146 VTSIGTGAFRFCGD
+146 
-160 LKEIK
+160 
-165 LPSNLTVLSDSLFG
+165 
-179 ADANL
+179 
-184 EYITFGDA
+184 
-192 EKTDTVIIPETV
+192 
-204 QKIGNYVFMNC
+204 
-215 EKIKNIKLPTN
+215 
-226 LKSIGKTCFQSCISL
+226 
-241 TGLFIPQSVESIGGG
+241 
-256 IFGDCDALQSVEI
+256 
-269 EDENN
+269 
-274 NFIFKDGILYDVKN
+274 
-288 GILVSAVNSLIPEKV
+288 
-303 IVDEC
+303 
-308 TKTIAYSAFAD
+308 
-319 CNNLYEIE
+319 
-327 IPQGVVNIDEK
+327 
-338 AFTRLD
+338 
-344 NLKNIEI
+344 
-351 PDSVTNITT
+351 
-360 LAFYRCNGLV
+360 
-370 SVQVPGSVTAIKNGT
+370 
-385 FRECNNLKKV
+385 
-395 ILNEGITGIEQYA
+395 
-408 FYDCELLEEISIP
+408 
-421 GTVTTVGNSAF
+421 
-432 YRCKNLKNIEI
+432 
-443 PEGVTKIDGSAFI
+443 
-456 FCSSLEQIKLP
+456 P

-494 ISSNTFRGCKNL
+494 ISSDTFRGCKNL

-521 NGILYNK
+521 N
-528 AMTSAIYCIPASGVE
+528 
-543 EISIE
+543 
-548 DGVTTID
+548 
-555 SNLLFSG
+555 
-562 NVKKINIPKSVTKI
+562 
-576 NAAAFMYCYDLQSI
+576 
-590 NVDSENDR
+590 
-598 YMSEKGILY
+598 GILY

-701 TSPNPAVFQYCSN
+701 TSPNPAVFQYCSS
-714 LKEVVLSEN
+714 LKEVVLPES
-723 MRFLGDFMFSYCTQ
+723 MKFISFFMFSYCKEI
-737 LTNIVLPDTL
+737 TNIVLPDTL
-747 TSVLRS
+747 TSVLGS

-770 TTIRDYAFGYYYDEQ
+770 TTIQDYAFGYYYDEQ

-982 IKKYVAGFTGFAID
+982 IKKYVAGFAGFTID
-996 LEASDVNADGKVDT
+996 LDAADVNADGKVDT

>member
-22 GLVFTGLPFAGAN
+22 WLVFTGLPFAGAN
-35 SGNSKWQKSAAT
+35 SGNSKWQESAAI

-55 QTTYDY
+55 QTTYNY

-124 TSIESYA
+124 TSIENYA

-215 EKIKNIKLPTN
+215 EKIKNINLPAN
-226 LKSIGKTCFQSCISL
+226 LKSIGKTCFQGCISL

-308 TKTIAYSAFAD
+308 TKTIDYSAFAD

-327 IPQGVVNIDEK
+327 IPQGVVNIGEK
-338 AFTRLD
+338 AFARLD
-344 NLKNIEI
+344 NLKNIDI

-395 ILNEGITGIEQYA
+395 ILNEGVAKIE
-408 FYDCELLEEISIP
+408 
-421 GTVTTVGNSAF
+421 
-432 YRCKNLKNIEI
+432 
-443 PEGVTKIDGSAFI
+443 GSAFV

-494 ISSNTFRGCKNL
+494 ISSDTFKECKNL
-506 SKIVLSDTNNNYIVK
+506 SDIVISDTNNNYIVK
-521 NGILYNK
+521 N
-528 AMTSAIYCIPASGVE
+528 
-543 EISIE
+543 
-548 DGVTTID
+548 
-555 SNLLFSG
+555 
-562 NVKKINIPKSVTKI
+562 
-576 NAAAFMYCYDLQSI
+576 
-590 NVDSENDR
+590 
-598 YMSEKGILY
+598 GILY

-701 TSPNPAVFQYCSN
+701 TSPNPAVFQYCSS
-714 LKEVVLSEN
+714 LKEVVLPES
-723 MRFLGDFMFSYCTQ
+723 MKFISFFMFSYCKEI
-737 LTNIVLPDTL
+737 TNIVLPDTL
-747 TSVLRS
+747 TSVLGS

-770 TTIRDYAFGYYYDEQ
+770 TTIQDYALGYYYDEQ

-821 KETTDGIKIE
+821 KETADGIKME

-858 EEYSKID
+858 KEYSKID

-934 VCQNGFLIFETGH
+934 VCQNEFLIFETGH

-1020 AGFDVTLGEA
+1020 VGFDVTLGEA

>member
-22 GLVFTGLPFAGAN
+22 WLVFTGLPFAGAN
-35 SGNSKWQKSAAT
+35 SGNSKWQESAAI

-55 QTTYDY
+55 QTTYNY

-124 TSIESYA
+124 TSIENYA

-215 EKIKNIKLPTN
+215 EKIKNINLPAN
-226 LKSIGKTCFQSCISL
+226 LKSIGKTCFQGCISL
-241 TGLFIPQSVESIGGG
+241 TGLFISQSVESIGGG

-308 TKTIAYSAFAD
+308 TKTIDYSAFAD

-327 IPQGVVNIDEK
+327 IPQGVVNIGEK
-338 AFTRLD
+338 AFARLD
-344 NLKNIEI
+344 NLKNIDI

-395 ILNEGITGIEQYA
+395 ILNEGVAKIE
-408 FYDCELLEEISIP
+408 
-421 GTVTTVGNSAF
+421 
-432 YRCKNLKNIEI
+432 
-443 PEGVTKIDGSAFI
+443 GSAFV

-494 ISSNTFRGCKNL
+494 ISSDTFRGCKNL

-555 SNLLFSG
+555 SNLQFSV
-562 NVKKINIPKSVTKI
+562 NVKKINISRSVTKI
-576 NAAAFMYCYDLQSI
+576 NTAAFMYCYDLQSI
-590 NVDSENDR
+590 KVDSENGK

-607 NKNMTRILCYPAGIK
+607 NKDMTRILCYPAGIK

-701 TSPNPAVFQYCSN
+701 TSPNPAVFQYCSS
-714 LKEVVLSEN
+714 LKEVVLPES
-723 MRFLGDFMFSYCTQ
+723 MKFISFFMFSHCKEI
-737 LTNIVLPDTL
+737 TNIVLPDTL
-747 TSVLRS
+747 TSVLGS

-770 TTIRDYAFGYYYDEQ
+770 TTIQDYALGYYYDEQ

-821 KETTDGIKIE
+821 KETADGIKME

-858 EEYSKID
+858 KEYSKID

-934 VCQNGFLIFETGH
+934 VCQNEFLIFETGH

-982 IKKYVAGFTGFAID
+982 IKKYVAGFTGFTID

-1020 AGFDVTLGEA
+1020 V

>member
-22 GLVFTGLPFAGAN
+22 WLVFTGLPFAGAN
-35 SGNSKWQKSAAT
+35 SGNSKWQESAAT

-55 QTTYDY
+55 QTTYNY

-75 DTIKITKYKGTDESI
+75 DTVKITKYKGTDESI

-124 TSIESYA
+124 TSIENYA

-204 QKIGNYVFMNC
+204 QKMGNYVFMNC
-215 EKIKNIKLPTN
+215 EKIKNIKLPSN
-226 LKSIGKTCFQSCISL
+226 LKSIGKTCFQGCISL

-308 TKTIAYSAFAD
+308 TKTIDYSAFAD

-327 IPQGVVNIDEK
+327 IPQGVVNIGEK
-338 AFTRLD
+338 AFARLD
-344 NLKNIEI
+344 NLKNIDI

-395 ILNEGITGIEQYA
+395 ILNEG
-408 FYDCELLEEISIP
+408 
-421 GTVTTVGNSAF
+421 
-432 YRCKNLKNIEI
+432 
-443 PEGVTKIDGSAFI
+443 VTKIDGSAFI

-467 QSLMSIGSGAFDN
+467 QSLVSIGSGAFDN

-494 ISSNTFRGCKNL
+494 ISSDTFKECKNL
-506 SKIVLSDTNNNYIVK
+506 SDIVISDTNNNYIVK
-521 NGILYNK
+521 N
-528 AMTSAIYCIPASGVE
+528 
-543 EISIE
+543 
-548 DGVTTID
+548 
-555 SNLLFSG
+555 
-562 NVKKINIPKSVTKI
+562 
-576 NAAAFMYCYDLQSI
+576 
-590 NVDSENDR
+590 
-598 YMSEKGILY
+598 GILY

-622 DTEFFVP
+622 DTEFSVP

-640 YGTKALESI
+640 YGAKVLESVD
-649 NIPDSVTNI
+649 IPDSVIAINTN
-658 GTDAF
+658 AF

-701 TSPNPAVFQYCSN
+701 TSPNPAVFQYCSS
-714 LKEVVLSEN
+714 LKEVVLPES
-723 MRFLGDFMFSYCTQ
+723 MKFISFFMFSYCKEI
-737 LTNIVLPDTL
+737 TNIVLPDKL
-747 TSVLRS
+747 NSVLRS

-770 TTIRDYAFGYYYDEQ
+770 TTIQDYAFGYYYDEQ

-865 FTGKIEDSDVKPE
+865 FTGKIEDSDAKPE

-888 LKNESGQTVQPSE
+888 LKNESGQIVQPSE

-1020 AGFDVTLGEA
+1020 AGFDVTLGET

>member
-35 SGNSKWQKSAAT
+35 SGNSKWHESTAT

-75 DTIKITKYKGTDESI
+75 DTVKITKYKGTDESI

-124 TSIESYA
+124 TSIENYA

-160 LKEIK
+160 LKDIK

-215 EKIKNIKLPTN
+215 EKIKNIKLPSN
-226 LKSIGKTCFQSCISL
+226 LKSIGKTCFQGCISL

-308 TKTIAYSAFAD
+308 TKTIDYSAFAD

-327 IPQGVVNIDEK
+327 IPQGVVNIGEK
-338 AFTRLD
+338 AFARLD
-344 NLKNIEI
+344 NLKNIDI

-395 ILNEGITGIEQYA
+395 ILNEGVAKIE
-408 FYDCELLEEISIP
+408 
-421 GTVTTVGNSAF
+421 
-432 YRCKNLKNIEI
+432 
-443 PEGVTKIDGSAFI
+443 GSAFV

-494 ISSNTFRGCKNL
+494 ISSDTFRGCKNL

-521 NGILYNK
+521 N
-528 AMTSAIYCIPASGVE
+528 
-543 EISIE
+543 
-548 DGVTTID
+548 
-555 SNLLFSG
+555 
-562 NVKKINIPKSVTKI
+562 
-576 NAAAFMYCYDLQSI
+576 
-590 NVDSENDR
+590 
-598 YMSEKGILY
+598 GILY

-649 NIPDSVTNI
+649 NIPDSITNI

-701 TSPNPAVFQYCSN
+701 TSPNPAVFQYCSS
-714 LKEVVLSEN
+714 LKEVVLPES
-723 MRFLGDFMFSYCTQ
+723 MKFISFFMFSYCKEI
-737 LTNIVLPDTL
+737 TNIVLPDKL
-747 TSVLRS
+747 NSVLRS
-753 AFQNCDNLKN
+753 AFQNCDKLKN

-770 TTIRDYAFGYYYDEQ
+770 TTIQDYAFGYYYDEQ

>member
-35 SGNSKWQKSAAT
+35 SGNSKWQESAAT

-75 DTIKITKYKGTDESI
+75 DTVKITKYKGTDESI

-124 TSIESYA
+124 TSIENYA

-165 LPSNLTVLSDSLFG
+165 LPSNLSVLSDSLFG

-204 QKIGNYVFMNC
+204 QKMGNYVFMNC
-215 EKIKNIKLPTN
+215 EKIKNIKLPSN
-226 LKSIGKTCFQSCISL
+226 LKSIGKTCFQGCISL

-308 TKTIAYSAFAD
+308 TKTIDYSAFAD

-327 IPQGVVNIDEK
+327 IPQGVVNIGEK
-338 AFTRLD
+338 AFERLD
-344 NLKNIEI
+344 NLKNIDI

-395 ILNEGITGIEQYA
+395 ILG
-408 FYDCELLEEISIP
+408 
-421 GTVTTVGNSAF
+421 
-432 YRCKNLKNIEI
+432 
-443 PEGVTKIDGSAFI
+443 EGVAKIEGSAFV

-494 ISSNTFRGCKNL
+494 ISSDTFKECKNL
-506 SKIVLSDTNNNYIVK
+506 SDIVISDTNNNYIVK
-521 NGILYNK
+521 N
-528 AMTSAIYCIPASGVE
+528 
-543 EISIE
+543 
-548 DGVTTID
+548 
-555 SNLLFSG
+555 
-562 NVKKINIPKSVTKI
+562 
-576 NAAAFMYCYDLQSI
+576 
-590 NVDSENDR
+590 
-598 YMSEKGILY
+598 GILY

-701 TSPNPAVFQYCSN
+701 TSPNPAVFQYCSS
-714 LKEVVLSEN
+714 LKEVVLPES
-723 MRFLGDFMFSYCTQ
+723 MKFISFFMFSYCKEI
-737 LTNIVLPDTL
+737 TNIVLPDTL
-747 TSVLRS
+747 TSVLGS

-770 TTIRDYAFGYYYDEQ
+770 TTIQDYALGYYYDEQ

-808 AEANG
+808 AEANE

-843 EEKISLESRQLTESD
+843 EEKVSLESRQLTEADS
-858 EEYSKID
+858 EYSKID
-865 FTGKIEDSDVKPE
+865 FTGKIEDTDVKPE

-982 IKKYVAGFTGFAID
+982 IKKYVAGFAGFTID
-996 LEASDVNADGKVDT
+996 LDAADVNADGKVDT

-1020 AGFDVTLGEA
+1020 AGFDVTLGEGSIPKFV

>member
-22 GLVFTGLPFAGAN
+22 WLVFTGLPFAGAN
-35 SGNSKWQKSAAT
+35 SGNSKWQESAAT

-55 QTTYDY
+55 QTTYNY

-75 DTIKITKYKGTDESI
+75 DTVKITKYKGTDESI

-124 TSIESYA
+124 TSIENYA

-204 QKIGNYVFMNC
+204 QKMGNYVFMNC
-215 EKIKNIKLPTN
+215 EKIKNIKLPSN
-226 LKSIGKTCFQSCISL
+226 LKSIGKTCFQGCISL

-308 TKTIAYSAFAD
+308 TKTIDYSAFAD

-327 IPQGVVNIDEK
+327 IPQGVVNIGEK
-338 AFTRLD
+338 AFARLD
-344 NLKNIEI
+344 NLKNIDI

-395 ILNEGITGIEQYA
+395 ILNEGVAKIE
-408 FYDCELLEEISIP
+408 
-421 GTVTTVGNSAF
+421 
-432 YRCKNLKNIEI
+432 
-443 PEGVTKIDGSAFI
+443 GSAFV

-494 ISSNTFRGCKNL
+494 ISSDTFRGCKNL

-555 SNLLFSG
+555 SNLQFSV
-562 NVKKINIPKSVTKI
+562 NVKKINISRSVTKI
-576 NAAAFMYCYDLQSI
+576 NTAAFMYCYDLQSI
-590 NVDSENDR
+590 KVDSENGK

-607 NKNMTRILCYPAGIK
+607 NKDMTRILCYPAGIK

-701 TSPNPAVFQYCSN
+701 TSPNPAVFQYCSS
-714 LKEVVLSEN
+714 LKEVVLPES
-723 MRFLGDFMFSYCTQ
+723 MKFISFFMFSYCKEI
-737 LTNIVLPDTL
+737 TNIVLPDTL
-747 TSVLRS
+747 TSVLGS

-770 TTIRDYAFGYYYDEQ
+770 TTIQDYALGYYYDEQ

-821 KETTDGIKIE
+821 KETADGIKIE

-858 EEYSKID
+858 KEYSKID

-934 VCQNGFLIFETGH
+934 VCQNEFLIFETGH

-1020 AGFDVTLGEA
+1020 VGFDVTLGEA

>member
-35 SGNSKWQKSAAT
+35 SGNSKWQESAAT

-55 QTTYDY
+55 QTTY
-61 TVGNSTY
+61 NSTY

-75 DTIKITKYKGTDESI
+75 DTVKITKYKGTDESI

-124 TSIESYA
+124 TSIENYA

-204 QKIGNYVFMNC
+204 QKMGNYVFMNC
-215 EKIKNIKLPTN
+215 EKIKNIKLPSN
-226 LKSIGKTCFQSCISL
+226 LKSIGKTCFQGCISL

-308 TKTIAYSAFAD
+308 TKTIDYSAFAD

-327 IPQGVVNIDEK
+327 IPQGVVNIGEK
-338 AFTRLD
+338 AFARLD
-344 NLKNIEI
+344 NLKNIDI

-395 ILNEGITGIEQYA
+395 ILNEGVAKIE
-408 FYDCELLEEISIP
+408 
-421 GTVTTVGNSAF
+421 
-432 YRCKNLKNIEI
+432 
-443 PEGVTKIDGSAFI
+443 GSAFV

-494 ISSNTFRGCKNL
+494 ISSNTFKECKNL
-506 SKIVLSDTNNNYIVK
+506 SDIVISDTNNNYIVK
-521 NGILYNK
+521 N
-528 AMTSAIYCIPASGVE
+528 
-543 EISIE
+543 
-548 DGVTTID
+548 
-555 SNLLFSG
+555 
-562 NVKKINIPKSVTKI
+562 
-576 NAAAFMYCYDLQSI
+576 
-590 NVDSENDR
+590 
-598 YMSEKGILY
+598 GILY

-701 TSPNPAVFQYCSN
+701 TSPNPAVFQYCSS
-714 LKEVVLSEN
+714 LKEVVLPES
-723 MRFLGDFMFSYCTQ
+723 MKFISFFMFSYCKEI
-737 LTNIVLPDTL
+737 TNIVLPDKL
-747 TSVLRS
+747 NSVLRS

-770 TTIRDYAFGYYYDEQ
+770 TTIQDYAFGYYYDEQ

>member
-1 MRIKKITK
+1 MKK
-9 KTCKS
+9 
-14 IACIALSA
+14 
-22 GLVFTGLPFAGAN
+22 PFA
-35 SGNSKWQKSAAT
+35 
-47 GLMQVQAA
+47 
-55 QTTYDY
+55 
-61 TVGNSTY
+61 
-68 TYTILTD
+68 
-75 DTIKITKYKGTDESI
+75 
-90 VIPSEID
+90 
-97 GKKVTVI
+97 
-104 GSSAFYGFKS
+104 
-114 LKNIEIPDGI
+114 
-124 TSIESYA
+124 
-131 FCQCWSITSLSVPES
+131 
-146 VTSIGTGAFRFCGD
+146 
-160 LKEIK
+160 
-165 LPSNLTVLSDSLFG
+165 
-179 ADANL
+179 
-184 EYITFGDA
+184 
-192 EKTDTVIIPETV
+192 
-204 QKIGNYVFMNC
+204 
-215 EKIKNIKLPTN
+215 
-226 LKSIGKTCFQSCISL
+226 
-241 TGLFIPQSVESIGGG
+241 
-256 IFGDCDALQSVEI
+256 
-269 EDENN
+269 
-274 NFIFKDGILYDVKN
+274 
-288 GILVSAVNSLIPEKV
+288 
-303 IVDEC
+303 
-308 TKTIAYSAFAD
+308 
-319 CNNLYEIE
+319 
-327 IPQGVVNIDEK
+327 
-338 AFTRLD
+338 RLD
-344 NLKNIEI
+344 NLKNIDI

-395 ILNEGITGIEQYA
+395 ILNEGVAKIE
-408 FYDCELLEEISIP
+408 
-421 GTVTTVGNSAF
+421 
-432 YRCKNLKNIEI
+432 
-443 PEGVTKIDGSAFI
+443 GSAFV

-494 ISSNTFRGCKNL
+494 ISSDTFRGCKNL

-521 NGILYNK
+521 N
-528 AMTSAIYCIPASGVE
+528 
-543 EISIE
+543 
-548 DGVTTID
+548 
-555 SNLLFSG
+555 
-562 NVKKINIPKSVTKI
+562 
-576 NAAAFMYCYDLQSI
+576 
-590 NVDSENDR
+590 
-598 YMSEKGILY
+598 GILY

-649 NIPDSVTNI
+649 NIPDSITNI

-701 TSPNPAVFQYCSN
+701 TSPNPAVFQYCSS
-714 LKEVVLSEN
+714 LKEVVLPES
-723 MRFLGDFMFSYCTQ
+723 MKFISFFMFSYCKEI
-737 LTNIVLPDTL
+737 TNVVLPDKL
-747 TSVLRS
+747 NSILSS

-770 TTIRDYAFGYYYDEQ
+770 TTIQDYALGYYYDEQ
-785 SATYKKYD
+785 GATYKKYD

-858 EEYSKID
+858 KEYSKID

-982 IKKYVAGFTGFAID
+982 IKKYVAGFAGFTID
-996 LEASDVNADGKVDT
+996 LDAADVNADGKVDT

>member
-22 GLVFTGLPFAGAN
+22 WLVFTGLPFAGAN
-35 SGNSKWQKSAAT
+35 SGNSKWQESAAI

-124 TSIESYA
+124 TSIENYA

-215 EKIKNIKLPTN
+215 EKIKNINLPAN
-226 LKSIGKTCFQSCISL
+226 LKSIGKTCFQGCISL

-308 TKTIAYSAFAD
+308 TKTIDYSAFAD

-327 IPQGVVNIDEK
+327 IPQGVVNIGEK
-338 AFTRLD
+338 AFARLD
-344 NLKNIEI
+344 NLKNIDI

-395 ILNEGITGIEQYA
+395 ILNEGVAKIE
-408 FYDCELLEEISIP
+408 
-421 GTVTTVGNSAF
+421 
-432 YRCKNLKNIEI
+432 
-443 PEGVTKIDGSAFI
+443 GSAFV

-494 ISSNTFRGCKNL
+494 ISSDTFRGCKNL

-555 SNLLFSG
+555 SNLQFSV
-562 NVKKINIPKSVTKI
+562 NVKKINISRSVTKI
-576 NAAAFMYCYDLQSI
+576 NTAAFMYCYDLQSI
-590 NVDSENDR
+590 KVDSENGK

-607 NKNMTRILCYPAGIK
+607 NKDMTRILCYPAGIK

-701 TSPNPAVFQYCSN
+701 TSPNPAVFQYCSS
-714 LKEVVLSEN
+714 LKEVVLPES
-723 MRFLGDFMFSYCTQ
+723 MKFISFFMFSHCKEI
-737 LTNIVLPDTL
+737 TNIVLPDTL
-747 TSVLRS
+747 TSVLGS

-770 TTIRDYAFGYYYDEQ
+770 TTIQDYALGYYYDEQ

-821 KETTDGIKIE
+821 KETADGIKME

-858 EEYSKID
+858 KEYSKID

-934 VCQNGFLIFETGH
+934 VCQNEFLIFETGH

-982 IKKYVAGFTGFAID
+982 IKKYVAGFTGFTID

-1020 AGFDVTLGEA
+1020 VGFDVTLGEA

>member
-22 GLVFTGLPFAGAN
+22 WLVFTGLPFAGAN
-35 SGNSKWQKSAAT
+35 SGNSKWQESAAT

-55 QTTYDY
+55 QTTYNY

-75 DTIKITKYKGTDESI
+75 DTVKITKYKGTDESI

-124 TSIESYA
+124 TSIENYA

-204 QKIGNYVFMNC
+204 QKMGNYVFMNC
-215 EKIKNIKLPTN
+215 EKIKNIKLPSN
-226 LKSIGKTCFQSCISL
+226 LKSIGKTCFQGCISL

-308 TKTIAYSAFAD
+308 TKTIDYSAFAD

-327 IPQGVVNIDEK
+327 IPQGVVNIGEK
-338 AFTRLD
+338 AFARLD
-344 NLKNIEI
+344 HLKNIDI

-467 QSLMSIGSGAFDN
+467 QSLVSIGSGAFDN

-494 ISSNTFRGCKNL
+494 ISSDTFKECKNL
-506 SKIVLSDTNNNYIVK
+506 SDIVISDTNNNYIVK
-521 NGILYNK
+521 N
-528 AMTSAIYCIPASGVE
+528 
-543 EISIE
+543 
-548 DGVTTID
+548 
-555 SNLLFSG
+555 
-562 NVKKINIPKSVTKI
+562 
-576 NAAAFMYCYDLQSI
+576 
-590 NVDSENDR
+590 
-598 YMSEKGILY
+598 GILY

-701 TSPNPAVFQYCSN
+701 TSPNPAVFQYCSS
-714 LKEVVLSEN
+714 LKEVVLPES
-723 MRFLGDFMFSYCTQ
+723 MKFISFFMFSYCKEI
-737 LTNIVLPDTL
+737 TNIVLPDKL
-747 TSVLRS
+747 NSVLRS

-770 TTIRDYAFGYYYDEQ
+770 TTIQDYAFGYYYDEQ

-865 FTGKIEDSDVKPE
+865 FTGKIEDSDVKSE

>member
-35 SGNSKWQKSAAT
+35 SGNSKWQESAAT

-75 DTIKITKYKGTDESI
+75 DTVKITKYKGTDESI

-124 TSIESYA
+124 TSIENYA

-204 QKIGNYVFMNC
+204 QKMGNYVFMNC
-215 EKIKNIKLPTN
+215 EKIKNIKLPSN
-226 LKSIGKTCFQSCISL
+226 LKSIGKTCFQGCISL

-308 TKTIAYSAFAD
+308 TKTIDYYAFAD
-319 CNNLYEIE
+319 CDNLYEIE
-327 IPQGVVNIDEK
+327 IPQGVVNIGEK
-338 AFTRLD
+338 AFARLD
-344 NLKNIEI
+344 NLKNIDI

-395 ILNEGITGIEQYA
+395 ILGEGITGIEQYA

-467 QSLMSIGSGAFDN
+467 QSLVSIGSGAFDN

-494 ISSNTFRGCKNL
+494 ISSDTFKECKNL
-506 SKIVLSDTNNNYIVK
+506 SDIVISDTNNNYIVK
-521 NGILYNK
+521 N
-528 AMTSAIYCIPASGVE
+528 
-543 EISIE
+543 
-548 DGVTTID
+548 
-555 SNLLFSG
+555 
-562 NVKKINIPKSVTKI
+562 
-576 NAAAFMYCYDLQSI
+576 
-590 NVDSENDR
+590 
-598 YMSEKGILY
+598 GILY

-701 TSPNPAVFQYCSN
+701 TSPNPAVFQYCSS
-714 LKEVVLSEN
+714 LKEVVLPES
-723 MRFLGDFMFSYCTQ
+723 MKFISFFMFSYCKEI
-737 LTNIVLPDTL
+737 TNIVLPDKL
-747 TSVLRS
+747 NSVLRS

-770 TTIRDYAFGYYYDEQ
+770 TTIQDYAFGYYYDEQ

-982 IKKYVAGFTGFAID
+982 IKKYVAGFTGFTID
-996 LEASDVNADGKVDT
+996 LDAADVNADGKVDT